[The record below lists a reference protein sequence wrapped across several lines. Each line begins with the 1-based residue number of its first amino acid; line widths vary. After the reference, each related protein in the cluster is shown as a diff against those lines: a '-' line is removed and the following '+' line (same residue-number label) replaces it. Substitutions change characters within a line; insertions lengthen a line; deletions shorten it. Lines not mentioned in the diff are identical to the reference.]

1 MLHKFPCIAK
11 TTIVNGLPK
20 IIHFMARFGIFRLL
34 ATITPQWLQ
43 ITGNSQPHD
52 PSMGCLVSILLL
64 QSIQSRSP
72 GLCTPY
78 KKRPQIFLRRL
89 QCTILPISRRPNFT
103 KFEHNRWSM
112 RQWRL
117 SEQNFGNFTV
127 RGNFFQKNDANNF
140 PKRFKSNT
148 VLWAFH
154 TIQPSS
160 FMCVFA

>member
-1 MLHKFPCIAK
+1 
-11 TTIVNGLPK
+11 
-20 IIHFMARFGIFRLL
+20 MARFGIFRLL

-43 ITGNSQPHD
+43 ITENSQPHD

-64 QSIQSRSP
+64 QSIQSRFP

-127 RGNFFQKNDANNF
+127 RGNFFQKKMMQTIF
-140 PKRFKSNT
+140 PSASSRILYCGHST
-148 VLWAFH
+148 QYSHLVL
-154 TIQPSS
+154 
-160 FMCVFA
+160 CVYLPKTLFLWYCDEYVLIYWV